1 MFNVNAAFAQP
12 HSRLRP
18 RGLAEVAR
26 QLAMTA
32 TVLSPGFLTTVQ
44 DTGRLGFRNIG
55 VSSGGALDAHALRV
69 ANLLVGNE
77 ESAAGLEI
85 TLGGFRLRFDDERV
99 IAWCGA
105 RFNVRVGEM
114 AVSAGRAVRVSAEDE
129 LAVERPEVG
138 CRAWLAISGGVD
150 VPQVLGSRSTDLR
163 AHFGGLDGRPLR
175 SDDVLQLGA
184 TSANLPRHLG
194 LNGAASW
201 FAAPEWAWP
210 ASPDPLLRVIRGN
223 EWLRFEPEVRGM
235 FLREPFAVTPQ
246 ADRMGVRLEGPSL
259 QYTGQ
264 ELLSEAVAAGTVQVP
279 ASGQPIVLLPD
290 CQTIGGY
297 PKLAHVITVDL
308 PIAVQLRPGDQ
319 VRFQVV
325 RLAEAHELLLQR
337 ARQLALFRAAIA
349 LRTR

>member
-1 MFNVNAAFAQP
+1 MFNVNAAFSQP

-55 VSSGGALDAHALRV
+55 VSSGGALDAHALRI

-77 ESAAGLEI
+77 ESAAGLEVA
-85 TLGGFRLRFDDERV
+85 LGGLRLRFNDERV
-99 IAWCGA
+99 VAWCGGRFTA
-105 RFNVRVGEM
+105 RIGEM
-114 AVSAGRAVRVSAEDE
+114 AVSAGRAVRVSAGDE
-129 LAVERPEVG
+129 LAIERPEVG
-138 CRAWLAISGGVD
+138 CRAWLAISGGID
-150 VPQVLGSRSTDLR
+150 VPEVLGSRSTDLR
-163 AHFGGLDGRPLR
+163 AHFGGLDGRPLQSR
-175 SDDVLQLGA
+175 DVLQLGA
-184 TSANLPRHLG
+184 TPENAIRQLG

-201 FAAPEWAWP
+201 SAPIEWASP
-210 ASPDPLLRVIRGN
+210 ASSKPVLRVMRGN
-223 EWLRFEPEVRGM
+223 EWLRFEPELRGM
-235 FLREPFAVTPQ
+235 FLREPYAVTPQ
-246 ADRMGVRLEGPSL
+246 ADRMGVRLDGPSL
-259 QYTGQ
+259 QYNGL

-279 ASGQPIVLLPD
+279 PSGQPIVLLPD

-308 PIAVQLRPGDQ
+308 PIAAQLRPGDE

-337 ARQLALFRAAIA
+337 ERQLALFRAAIS